1 MKSKNQTKRVMGN
14 LEMKGTI
21 KVVSEVQEGTAKS
34 SGNAW
39 KKLTFVIETGG
50 EYSKD
55 VAFTVFGEEKVDN
68 FLKFNKVGQS
78 VDVSFNAE
86 SREFN
91 ERYYTDLQAWKIFT
105 STDESGKE
113 PAAAESNGFSKASDL
128 PF

>member
-1 MKSKNQTKRVMGN
+1 MGN

-105 STDESGKE
+105 STDENGKE
-113 PAAAESNGFSKASDL
+113 PVAAESNGFSKASDL